1 MRGFINHAE
10 TAVEE
15 MVNGYLRVYPGRFV
29 KVKGKNQRLN
39 GFIRQNCSRKVSV
52 ITGGGAGNEP
62 WSVGF
67 VGDGLADGAVMG
79 AVFTAPPAR
88 FIVNVTQ
95 ALPTDQGALYICTN
109 HAGDVLNYELAG
121 ELAQLENIETRCIK
135 VSDDISGLMGERKE
149 ERRGQA
155 GVAFVIKI
163 AGAASE
169 AGYSLAETARVAQK
183 ANERV
188 TTFGAAVSSGYIP
201 GSGELVHRMQEGQVE
216 YGKGFNGE
224 NGVLVE
230 QNRSADEIVDTM
242 MSYLLREAKLTSLDE
257 VALLINAYGMTSTM
271 EQCIIARKAVDILSA
286 QSIQIHHIIMDRLFQ
301 PLSGG
306 CSISILRLDEELK
319 RLYDMPA
326 SSPMIKCW
334 QN

>member
-1 MRGFINHAE
+1 MEEEALRGFINHAE

-39 GFIRQNCSRKVSV
+39 GFIRQNCGKKVSV

-67 VGDGLADGAVMG
+67 VGDGLADGTVMG

-95 ALPTDQGALYICTN
+95 ALPTERGALYICTN

-121 ELAQLENIETRCIK
+121 ELAQLENIDTRCIK
-135 VSDDISGLMGERKE
+135 VSDDISGLMGERKD

-169 AGYSLAETARVAQK
+169 AGYSLAET
-183 ANERV
+183 V
-188 TTFGAAVSSGYIP
+188 TTFGAVVSSGYIP

-257 VALLINAYGMTSTM
+257 VAVLINAYGMTSTM
-271 EQCIIARKAVDILSA
+271 EQCIIARKTVDILSS
-286 QSIQIHHIIMDRLFQ
+286 QSVQIHHIIMDRLFQ

>member
-1 MRGFINHAE
+1 
-10 TAVEE
+10 

-39 GFIRQNCSRKVSV
+39 GFIRLNCRQKVSV

-95 ALPTDQGALYICTN
+95 ALPTDRGALYICTN

-163 AGAASE
+163 AGAASA

-183 ANERV
+183 ANGRLSV
-188 TTFGAAVSSGYIP
+188 PAIS
-201 GSGELVHRMQEGQVE
+201 
-216 YGKGFNGE
+216 
-224 NGVLVE
+224 
-230 QNRSADEIVDTM
+230 
-242 MSYLLREAKLTSLDE
+242 REAESWYTE
-257 VALLINAYGMTSTM
+257 
-271 EQCIIARKAVDILSA
+271 CRKARWSTAKALTVK
-286 QSIQIHHIIMDRLFQ
+286 M
-301 PLSGG
+301 
-306 CSISILRLDEELK
+306 
-319 RLYDMPA
+319 A
-326 SSPMIKCW
+326 SLWSRTAVRMKSWKP
-334 QN
+334 